1 MRDDTPRVGLVVD
14 LANKDGSSQRYECIG
29 ITRRSNVAWWRTNCS
44 TCGAPFVVTSQ
55 ASRRAVRHRLDGLF
69 ATKCDQHRRQDRMK
83 PNAAQRVEVPV

>member
-14 LANKDGSSQRYECIG
+14 LPNKDGTRQVYHCIG

-44 TCGAPFVVTSQ
+44 VCGAPFTVTSQ

-83 PNAAQRVEVPV
+83 RTPTGQAEMSV